1 MKSVFAAIPLVA
13 MLAGCATAPPNTPG
27 AGSGKAYTPVIDMQ
41 GINSERY
48 MTDLGD
54 CRAYSGTINVQDA
67 SVSGAIGGV
76 IVMAALSAM
85 LGGNQQMN
93 TQAATAGG
101 FAGLSS
107 QGGKAIG
114 KQERII
120 MNCMAS
126 RGYRV
131 LDGAAPVQVI
141 YAQQQPGTAQA
152 ASPYSY
158 PAQNTPANKPETLGK
173 AAYQAEKFAKEQACT
188 PTPALAMAAK
198 GPGFETYSAA
208 CTSGD
213 TLMIK
218 CEFGNCRALR

>member
-1 MKSVFAAIPLVA
+1 MKSVFALVPLVA

-27 AGSGKAYTPVIDMQ
+27 AGSGKEYTPVIDMQ

-48 MTDLGD
+48 MADLGD

-67 SVSGAIGGV
+67 SISGAIGGA
-76 IVMAALSAM
+76 IVMAAFAAM
-85 LGGNQQMN
+85 LGGNHQTN

-107 QGGKAIG
+107 QGAKAIG

-131 LDGAAPVQVI
+131 LDGAAPVQVT
-141 YAQQQPGTAQA
+141 YTQQQPNATQA
-152 ASPYSY
+152 GSPYGY
-158 PAQNTPANKPETLGK
+158 PAQNTPASKPETLGK
-173 AAYQAEKFAKEQACT
+173 DAYQAEKFAKEQACT
-188 PTPALAMAAK
+188 PTPVLAMAAK

>member
-1 MKSVFAAIPLVA
+1 MKSVFALVPLVA

-27 AGSGKAYTPVIDMQ
+27 AGSGKEYTPVIDMQ

-48 MTDLGD
+48 MADLGD

-67 SVSGAIGGV
+67 SISGAIGGA
-76 IVMAALSAM
+76 IVMAAFAAM

-107 QGGKAIG
+107 QGAKAIG

-131 LDGAAPVQVI
+131 LDGAAPVQVA
-141 YAQQQPGTAQA
+141 YAQQQPNAPQT
-152 ASPYSY
+152 SPYGY
-158 PAQNTPANKPETLGK
+158 PVQNNTVSQPAPMGK
-173 AAYQAEKFAKEQACT
+173 DAYQAEKLAKEQACT
-188 PTPALAMAAK
+188 PTPVLAMAAK

-208 CTSGD
+208 CISGD